1 MPPYHDILPAL
12 PAAPAP
18 IEIGLA
24 PTLARVDGIERRA
37 CSRALQWW
45 RELAAPRPLPEI
57 GDFDL
62 DAAGELA
69 PFLFALRLGNEP
81 AGNRFV
87 CAGETLR
94 EALGFDPT
102 GRAMIEIWPRDAR
115 DRALFLQRAA
125 ADLMNPID
133 EAGRWRGDDG
143 DEIVYRCVLLPASDD
158 QRRVD
163 HLIGAFSFR
172 RLRLS

>member
-1 MPPYHDILPAL
+1 MPPFHETLSASQPSH
-12 PAAPAP
+12 PAALDVGPV
-18 IEIGLA
+18 
-24 PTLARVDGIERRA
+24 LARIDGIERRA

-57 GDFDL
+57 GAFTFDS
-62 DAAGELA
+62 AGDLG
-69 PFLFALRLGNEP
+69 PYLFALHLADEP
-81 AGNRFV
+81 TANRFV

-94 EALGFDPT
+94 SALGFDPT
-102 GRAMIEIWPRDAR
+102 GRTMMEVWPRDAR

-125 ADLMNPID
+125 AELMNPID
-133 EAGRWRGDDG
+133 EAGRWTAADG
-143 DEIVYRCVLLPASDD
+143 EEVVYRCVLMPASDD

-163 HLIGAFSFR
+163 HLIGAFSYR

>member
-1 MPPYHDILPAL
+1 MPPFHDML
-12 PAAPAP
+12 PAAETAPAP
-18 IEIGLA
+18 AAIGLDSA
-24 PTLARVDGIERRA
+24 LARVDGIERRA

-57 GDFDL
+57 GAFT
-62 DAAGELA
+62 AETAGELG
-69 PFLFALRLGNEP
+69 PYLFALRLADDP
-81 AGNRFV
+81 AANRFV

-102 GRAMIEIWPRDAR
+102 GCSMIEIWPRDAR

-125 ADLMNPID
+125 AELMNPID
-133 EAGRWRGDDG
+133 GAGRWTAADG
-143 DEIVYRCVLLPASDD
+143 EEIVYRCVLLPASED

-163 HLIGAFSFR
+163 HLIGAFSYR